1 MLFKLKKSFITKTR
15 TPTLIQTVLPAAA
28 AAAVF
33 QGGVTKYLTYK
44 SSIKVSKLTRLFKT
58 EQQEQLQF
66 SSFSKGKKK
75 VEYLK
80 QRQQLL
86 EAGQMLNLYFFKAL

>member
-15 TPTLIQTVLPAAA
+15 TPTLIQTVLP

-75 VEYLK
+75 GEYLK

>member
-15 TPTLIQTVLPAAA
+15 TPTLIQTVLPA

>member
-15 TPTLIQTVLPAAA
+15 TPTLIQTVLPA

-75 VEYLK
+75 GEYLK

>member
-15 TPTLIQTVLPAAA
+15 TPTLIQTVLPAA

>member
-15 TPTLIQTVLPAAA
+15 TPTLIQTVLPAT
-28 AAAVF
+28 AAVF

-80 QRQQLL
+80 QRQQHL